1 MSKSD
6 SQKII
11 IVGAGIA
18 GLTAALCLRQ
28 TGRDITVLEQAPA
41 LQDIGAGIQLSPN
54 ALHVLN
60 AINVS
65 DRLEAKADTPTEV
78 SIRDFKSGTPLLT
91 QKMGA
96 TFNRRYGA
104 GYWHCHRADLIEAL
118 SNAAQEAGIDI
129 LFNEKIVA
137 YEETP
142 DTVFVKTQ
150 SGKNISADLLIGADG
165 ISSTIRSTLHPNN
178 TADFTGQIAWRGL
191 VPTEQL
197 KMHLNKQGHKRGH
210 KRGHNQV
217 PEGVNVWV
225 GPGKHFVA
233 YRLRQASLMNF
244 IAVEE
249 RAAWTEE
256 NWMLE
261 GDINKL
267 RTAFSAWDSPVQ
279 DILEACTETYLWGLF
294 DRPAP
299 KTWHSSRTV
308 LIGDACHP
316 ILPFMA
322 QGAAMAIEDAYVLAS
337 SLENKTSIEAG
348 LNLFQQKRQNRVK
361 NLYDIS
367 RRNAALYHASGIKAA
382 ARNTLFAGAR
392 MFPKALSY
400 LLDRVYG
407 LNVTE

>member
-11 IVGAGIA
+11 IVGAGVA

-28 TGRDITVLEQAPA
+28 TGLDIIVLEQAPA

-54 ALHVLN
+54 SLHVLN
-60 AINVS
+60 AIGVC
-65 DRLEAKADTPTEV
+65 DRLESKADIPTEV

-96 TFNRRYGA
+96 AFTRRYGA

-118 SNAAQEAGIDI
+118 FNAAQEAGIQI
-129 LFNEKIVA
+129 LFNEKITT
-137 YEETP
+137 YEEMSE
-142 DTVFVKTQ
+142 TVFVKTQ

-165 ISSTIRSTLHPNN
+165 ISSTIRSTLHPNSLAN
-178 TADFTGQIAWRGL
+178 FTGQIAWRGL
-191 VPTEQL
+191 VPTERL
-197 KMHLNKQGHKRGH
+197 KTQP
-210 KRGHNQV
+210 
-217 PEGVNVWV
+217 PEGVSVWV

-261 GDINKL
+261 GDINTL

-299 KTWHSSRTV
+299 KTWHSCRTV
-308 LIGDACHP
+308 IIGDACHP

-367 RRNAALYHASGIKAA
+367 RRNAALYHASGIKAI

-392 MFPKALSY
+392 MFPQALSY
-400 LLDRVYG
+400 QLDKVYG
-407 LNVTE
+407 LNVTK

>member
-11 IVGAGIA
+11 IVGAGVA
-18 GLTAALCLRQ
+18 GLTAALCLRKS
-28 TGRDITVLEQAPA
+28 GHDATVLEQAPA

-60 AINVS
+60 AIGVC
-65 DRLEAKADTPTEV
+65 DKLESKADIPTEV

-91 QKMGA
+91 QTMGA
-96 TFNRRYGA
+96 AFDRRYGA

-118 SNAAQEAGIDI
+118 FNAAQEAGIEI
-129 LFNEKIVA
+129 LFNEKITT

-142 DTVFVKTQ
+142 EETPETVFVKTQ
-150 SGKNISADLLIGADG
+150 SGKNFSADLLIGADG
-165 ISSTIRSTLHPNN
+165 ISSTIRSTLQPNSMAN
-178 TADFTGQIAWRGL
+178 FTGQIAWRGL

-197 KMHLNKQGHKRGH
+197 KTQP
-210 KRGHNQV
+210 
-217 PEGVNVWV
+217 PEGVSIWV

-233 YRLRQASLMNF
+233 YRLRQESLMNF

-261 GDINKL
+261 GDINTL

-279 DILEACTETYLWGLF
+279 DILKACTETYLWGLF

-299 KTWHSSRTV
+299 KTWHSCRTV
-308 LIGDACHP
+308 IIGDACHP

-367 RRNAALYHASGIKAA
+367 RRNAALYHASGIKAV

-392 MFPKALSY
+392 MFPPALTY
-400 LLDRVYG
+400 QLDRVYG
-407 LNVTE
+407 LNVTK

>member
-6 SQKII
+6 NHKII
-11 IVGAGIA
+11 IVGAGVA

-28 TGRDITVLEQAPA
+28 SGHDVTVLEQAAA

-60 AINVS
+60 AVGVS
-65 DRLEAKADTPTEV
+65 DQLEPKVDIPTEV
-78 SIRDFKSGTPLLT
+78 SIRDCKSGTPLLT
-91 QKMGA
+91 HTMGA
-96 TFNRRYGA
+96 AFNRRYGA
-104 GYWHCHRADLIEAL
+104 GYWHCHRADLIEVL
-118 SNAAQEAGIDI
+118 FNTAQEADIQI
-129 LFNEKIVA
+129 LFNEKITA

-142 DTVFVKTQ
+142 ETVFVKTQ

-165 ISSTIRSTLHPNN
+165 ISSTIRSTLQPNSMAN
-178 TADFTGQIAWRGL
+178 FTGQIAWRGL
-191 VPTEQL
+191 VPTERL
-197 KMHLNKQGHKRGH
+197 KTQP
-210 KRGHNQV
+210 
-217 PEGVNVWV
+217 PEGVSIWV

-233 YRLRQASLMNF
+233 YRLRQESLMNF

-261 GDINKL
+261 GDINTL

-279 DILEACTETYLWGLF
+279 DILKACTETYLWGLF
-294 DRPAP
+294 DRSAP
-299 KTWHSSRTV
+299 KTWHSCRTV

-337 SLENKTSIEAG
+337 SLENKTSMATA

-367 RRNAALYHASGIKAA
+367 RRNAALYHASGIKAV

-392 MFPKALSY
+392 MFPPALTY
-400 LLDRVYG
+400 QLDRVYG

>member
-6 SQKII
+6 NHKII
-11 IVGAGIA
+11 IVGAGVA

-28 TGRDITVLEQAPA
+28 SGHDVTVLEQAAA

-60 AINVS
+60 AVGVS
-65 DRLEAKADTPTEV
+65 DQLEPKVDIPTEV
-78 SIRDFKSGTPLLT
+78 SIRDFKSSTPLLT
-91 QKMGA
+91 QTMGA
-96 TFNRRYGA
+96 AFNRRYGA
-104 GYWHCHRADLIEAL
+104 GYWHCHRADLIEVL
-118 SNAAQEAGIDI
+118 FNTAQEADIQI
-129 LFNEKIVA
+129 LFNEKITA

-142 DTVFVKTQ
+142 ETVFVKTQ

-165 ISSTIRSTLHPNN
+165 ISSTIRSTLQPNSMAN
-178 TADFTGQIAWRGL
+178 FTGQIAWRGL
-191 VPTEQL
+191 VPTERL
-197 KMHLNKQGHKRGH
+197 KTQP
-210 KRGHNQV
+210 
-217 PEGVNVWV
+217 PEGVSVWV

-299 KTWHSSRTV
+299 KTWHSCRTV
-308 LIGDACHP
+308 IIGDACHP

-367 RRNAALYHASGIKAA
+367 RRNAALYHASGIKAV

-392 MFPKALSY
+392 MFPPALTY
-400 LLDRVYG
+400 QLDRVYG

>member
-18 GLTAALCLRQ
+18 GLTAALCLRR
-28 TGRDITVLEQAPA
+28 TGLDIIVFEQAPA

-60 AINVS
+60 AIGVC
-65 DRLEAKADTPTEV
+65 DRLESKADIPTEV

-96 TFNRRYGA
+96 AFTSRYGA

-118 SNAAQEAGIDI
+118 FNGAQEAGIQI
-129 LFNEKIVA
+129 LFNEKITT

-142 DTVFVKTQ
+142 ETVFVKTQ
-150 SGKNISADLLIGADG
+150 SGKNILADLLIGADG
-165 ISSTIRSTLHPNN
+165 ISSTIRSALHPNILAN
-178 TADFTGQIAWRGL
+178 FTGQIAWRGL
-191 VPTEQL
+191 VPTERL
-197 KMHLNKQGHKRGH
+197 KTQP
-210 KRGHNQV
+210 
-217 PEGVNVWV
+217 PEGISVWV

-233 YRLRQASLMNF
+233 YRLRQASLMNV

-249 RAAWTEE
+249 RAVWTEE

-261 GDINKL
+261 GDINTL

-279 DILEACTETYLWGLF
+279 DILKACTETYLWGLF

-299 KTWHSSRTV
+299 KTWHSCRTV
-308 LIGDACHP
+308 IIGDACHP

-337 SLENKTSIEAG
+337 SLENKTSIEAA

-367 RRNAALYHASGIKAA
+367 RRNAALYHASGIKAV

-392 MFPKALSY
+392 MFPQALSY
-400 LLDRVYG
+400 QLDRVYAYD
-407 LNVTE
+407 VTS